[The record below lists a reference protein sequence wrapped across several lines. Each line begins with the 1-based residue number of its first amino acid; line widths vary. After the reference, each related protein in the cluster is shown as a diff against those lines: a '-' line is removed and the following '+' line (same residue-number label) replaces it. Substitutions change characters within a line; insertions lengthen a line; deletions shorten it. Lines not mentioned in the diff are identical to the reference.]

1 VHNAAPASASRRL
14 ALFDLDGTLTR
25 RDTLAQYLTGYLRE
39 HRARWRGVPAALPSL
54 ARYALGAI
62 GRGELKSVWIAAIL
76 GGCTRA
82 EIESWT
88 ARFVPQL
95 IESGLLADARATLE
109 QHRQAGDYLVL
120 LSASP
125 DLYVPEIGRALGFA
139 ESVCTGIEWLD
150 GHITGKLATPNRR
163 GAEKARCLAALRT
176 QHPGLPVT
184 AYGNAASD
192 LPHLA
197 LAERGVLVN
206 APARARRRAAQL
218 GVSCVRWH

>member
-1 VHNAAPASASRRL
+1 
-14 ALFDLDGTLTR
+14 
-25 RDTLAQYLTGYLRE
+25 
-39 HRARWRGVPAALPSL
+39 VPAALSSL
-54 ARYALGAI
+54 AHYARGKLD
-62 GRGELKSVWIAAIL
+62 RGELKSVWIAAVL
-76 GGCTRA
+76 GGCTHSQ
-82 EIESWT
+82 IDSWT

-95 IESGLLADARATLE
+95 IDSGLLGEARATLE
-109 QHRQAGDYLVL
+109 QHRRAGDYLVL

-139 ESVCTGIEWLD
+139 ETLCTGIEWMN
-150 GHITGKLATPNRR
+150 GHLTGRLATPNRR
-163 GAEKARCLAALRT
+163 GAEKARCLAALRIE
-176 QHPGLPVT
+176 HPGLPVT

-206 APARARRRAAQL
+206 GAAAARRQARQL

>member
-1 VHNAAPASASRRL
+1 
-14 ALFDLDGTLTR
+14 
-25 RDTLAQYLTGYLRE
+25 
-39 HRARWRGVPAALPSL
+39 
-54 ARYALGAI
+54 
-62 GRGELKSVWIAAIL
+62 VWIAAIL

-82 EIESWT
+82 EIASWT

-95 IESGLLADARATLE
+95 IESGLIADARATLE
-109 QHRQAGDYLVL
+109 QHRRAGDYLVL

-125 DLYVPEIGRALGFA
+125 DLYVAEIGRALGFA
-139 ESVCTGIEWLD
+139 ETVCTGIEWVN
-150 GHITGKLATPNRR
+150 GHLTGRLATPNRR

-176 QHPGLPVT
+176 EHPGLPVT

-206 APARARRRAAQL
+206 GPAAARRQALRL
-218 GVSCVRWH
+218 GVACAHWH